1 MNFGLLVQS
10 VGLYL
15 ATIIVGVS
23 SALIPFVN
31 IEAYLLFLGY
41 LIKDNRLVFFLLL
54 ATLFH
59 MVGKV
64 ILYSVGR
71 GTLKLN
77 VFDLENR
84 VERAKKRYKF
94 LKVGSLWTLWLSALV
109 GLPPFYVVTI
119 LAGTLKIKLWQFVSI
134 GFLGRLLRFS
144 IILFLPKLIMEI
156 AK

>member
-41 LIKDNRLVFFLLL
+41 LIKDDRLVFFLLL